1 VDDADREEPT
11 LPGQTPSGG
20 RARQAVAPAADPAGS
35 YAEPVAAVTITSLE
49 SSRAPLRPRLRPA
62 RWRARLANVL
72 YVAPLLIAAIAVV
85 VAPAVFG
92 LTRSLF
98 NWQPGTSSPFT
109 GLSNF
114 KLLAESPTF
123 RSILVNEGYYL
134 LGLPVWTLLPL
145 LIAVFL
151 FTRVRIAGLVRTL
164 IFLPVVV
171 SPALLGIMFTPILA
185 PEGLANT
192 TLQKTGLGG
201 LAHPWIDSPSLVK
214 PTIIIILAWA
224 NVGLGVAI
232 FTAAL
237 TSIQPDLLD
246 AAAVAGAGS
255 WQRIRYVILPGIRRT
270 LILWMTFQ
278 ALGVFLW
285 LFGLIYSLTAGG
297 PGNSSASIDYD
308 VFTNTITNGLFGV
321 GAAESVYLLVMVIL
335 IAMTAWAIGRRWS
348 HE

>member
-1 VDDADREEPT
+1 MDDADRGEPVLQGKT
-11 LPGQTPSGG
+11 SIGG
-20 RARQAVAPAADPAGS
+20 RARQAMTRAADPAGVH
-35 YAEPVAAVTITSLE
+35 AEPVSAVALTSLE
-49 SSRAPLRPRLRPA
+49 FSRVPMRAPRRT
-62 RWRARLANVL
+62 RWRGLLAAL
-72 YVAPLLIAAIAVV
+72 PYVAPLLVAAIAVV

-92 LTRSLF
+92 LSRSLF
-98 NWQPGTSSPFT
+98 NWQPGTSSPFA
-109 GLSNF
+109 GISNF

-123 RSILVNEGYYL
+123 HSILVNEGYYL
-134 LGLPVWTLLPL
+134 LGLPLWTLLPL

-185 PEGLANT
+185 PEGLVNT

-201 LAHPWIDSPSLVK
+201 LAQPWIDSPSLVK
-214 PTIIIILAWA
+214 PTIILVLAWA

-237 TSIQPDLLD
+237 TSIQADLLD
-246 AAAVAGAGS
+246 AAAVDGAGS
-255 WQRIRYVILPGIRRT
+255 WQRIRYVILPGIKRT

-335 IAMTAWAIGRRWS
+335 IAAAAWAIGRRWS
-348 HE
+348 HD

>member
-1 VDDADREEPT
+1 MADDGGGEADFRET
-11 LPGQTPSGG
+11 TSIGG
-20 RARQAVAPAADPAGS
+20 GTRQAMTRAADPAGIDAGPAS
-35 YAEPVAAVTITSLE
+35 SVPVTASE
-49 SSRAPLRPRLRPA
+49 SSPVPSGRPRRIPGRGA
-62 RWRARLANVL
+62 LAAL
-72 YVAPLLIAAIAVV
+72 PYVAPLLIAAVAVV
-85 VAPAVFG
+85 VAPAAFG
-92 LTRSLF
+92 LSRSLF

-109 GLSNF
+109 GISNF
-114 KLLAESPTF
+114 KLLAESSTF
-123 RSILVNEGYYL
+123 HAILANEGYYL
-134 LGLPVWTLLPL
+134 LGLPIWTLLPL

-151 FTRVRIAGLVRTL
+151 FTRVRIAGLVRML

-185 PEGLANT
+185 PEGLVNT

-214 PTIIIILAWA
+214 PTIILVLAWA

-246 AAAVAGAGS
+246 AAAVNGAGS
-255 WQRIRYVILPGIRRT
+255 WQRIRYVILPGIKRT

-335 IAMTAWAIGRRWS
+335 IAVAAWVIGRRWS
-348 HE
+348 HD

>member
-1 VDDADREEPT
+1 MAPEADLAGGHAERVAAIPIKSLKRPRPPKRGTRGWERWRGWLAT
-11 LPGQTPSGG
+11 LP
-20 RARQAVAPAADPAGS
+20 
-35 YAEPVAAVTITSLE
+35 
-49 SSRAPLRPRLRPA
+49 
-62 RWRARLANVL
+62 
-72 YVAPLLIAAIAVV
+72 YVAPLLIASVAVV
-85 VAPAVFG
+85 VAPAIFG
-92 LTRSLF
+92 LSRSLF

-114 KLLAESPTF
+114 KLLADSPTF

-151 FTRVRIAGLVRTL
+151 FNRVRIAGLVRTL

-185 PEGLANT
+185 PEGLVNT
-192 TLQKTGLGG
+192 TLQDAGLSG

-214 PTIIIILAWA
+214 PTIIMILAWA

-335 IAMTAWAIGRRWS
+335 IAIAAWAIGRRWS